1 MLKSSKGVIRTKELE
16 IQRLK
21 QKNHPEGGQKESQGS
36 PLKLPRLSSENFFQ
50 KDKGRFMGGKGGE
63 KSVQD
68 SEFNYSIN
76 GEFFY
81 D

>member
-21 QKNHPEGGQKESQGS
+21 QKNHPEAGQQGSQGS

-63 KSVQD
+63 KSIQD

-76 GEFFY
+76 GKFNN
-81 D
+81 